1 MKDSD
6 AYDEEQVEV
15 MRLIRYR
22 GPRFW
27 VEDQL
32 NRSIHGTKV
41 MEKPAGAT
49 IDAVTIG
56 DFPTILKEQSVVA
69 EA

>member
-1 MKDSD
+1 MPEPHKYD
-6 AYDEEQVEV
+6 DEEIVEV
-15 MRLIRYR
+15 LRLVRYR

-32 NRSIHGTKV
+32 NRSIHGTRV
-41 MEKPAGAT
+41 MENPKGAT

-56 DFPTILKEQSVVA
+56 DFPTILREQS
-69 EA
+69 